1 MKTVSPAFT
10 QLIMLGMG
18 LLLVIALV
26 VVWLRR

>member
-10 QLIMLGMG
+10 QLLMFGMG

-26 VVWLRR
+26 VVWLRS